1 MQTQGEAGEWSW
13 VGSPGLPNCAAPNPL
28 TPFQESGVLSGQS
41 STQGTQAGGSTEPQG
56 QPAPLTSPLHFP
68 RVLIF
73 LGKKA
78 PKLWDCPP

>member
-41 STQGTQAGGSTEPQG
+41 STQGTQAGGGRGACAVGLGVPCGRLLRGPVSPG
-56 QPAPLTSPLHFP
+56 PARS
-68 RVLIF
+68 R
-73 LGKKA
+73 
-78 PKLWDCPP
+78 